1 MKSGKT
7 YFFAFLVS
15 ADFLVSFLVEED
27 LESEDL
33 VESEALVESDD
44 FLESEDFDESEEPES
59 PSLDPSFFSPPLL
72 FL

>member
-1 MKSGKT
+1 MRKMKSGEN
-7 YFFAFLVS
+7 YFFGFLVS

-27 LESEDL
+27 LEPDD
-33 VESEALVESDD
+33 LVESDD
-44 FLESEDFDESEEPES
+44 LLESEELGL